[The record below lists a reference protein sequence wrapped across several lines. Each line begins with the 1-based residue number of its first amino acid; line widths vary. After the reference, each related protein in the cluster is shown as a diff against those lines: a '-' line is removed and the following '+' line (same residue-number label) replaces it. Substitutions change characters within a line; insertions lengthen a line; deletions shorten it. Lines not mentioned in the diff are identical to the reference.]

1 MGLLQKAVETYDA
14 HQALAGKIVEGHTPL
29 APVGHTV
36 RVAVDKGKIFEVTID
51 QNGGFVS
58 AECLIRRSK
67 DDKQDVSDFITIIPV
82 TEDSEAR
89 SGTDAPNIPHP
100 ICDKLSYF
108 IPNQNEVF
116 LSKLE
121 EWIKSPYS
129 HPKLE
134 PIYKYVE
141 GGTILS
147 DLKKNGCID
156 DESIDKNRKN
166 ATLVRWIVLGK
177 GGDNDKCWQDRSLL
191 QAFINYYLDKISDD
205 TDHLKGLCMIS
216 GENEFLS
223 KEKRQPGLMYG
234 KAKLISANDSA
245 NFTYRGRFTDDQQA
259 ASVSYVASQKAHNAL
274 RWLDAEQG
282 VKMGGR
288 TFICWNP
295 QGKSVPRVNLPFI
308 KSEKICV
315 SPTDYRKELLD
326 TLNGWKTELPETSG
340 VVIASFDAATTGRLS
355 LTYYNELIA
364 SDFLERIHDWDETC
378 CWWSWNSEER
388 RYNAVRSPSLY
399 KIVNSAFG
407 VQRIDKDK
415 KAKLITDD
423 RILKQQIQRL
433 LACRIDRAL
442 FPADIERLL
451 VNRASSPQAFEQSVY
466 NEILTTACAVI
477 KKYHHDSLK
486 EEIAM
491 SLEKDHRDRSY
502 QFGRLLAVMD
512 KAERDT
518 YDRDEKRETNASKM
532 QSVFCQ
538 HPLHAA
544 KNIEAQLERAYFP
557 RLSSGKRAY
566 YKQLIGEIFEK
577 ISQSPENEWNRP
589 LGDLYLIGYYLQR
602 NELYKSKDSMVKDN
616 ISEEEEK

>member
-14 HQALAGKIVEGHTPL
+14 HQALAGKIEEGHTPL
-29 APVGHTV
+29 APVGHT
-36 RVAVDKGKIFEVTID
+36 IT
-51 QNGGFVS
+51 S
-58 AECLIRRSK
+58 ASIEITLDASGNMISATTVEK
-67 DDKQDVSDFITIIPV
+67 DDAKIIIPV
-82 TEDSEAR
+82 TEES
-89 SGTDAPNIPHP
+89 SGRTSGIAAHP
-100 ICDKLSYF
+100 LCEQIGYLSGQDEKKY
-108 IPNQNEVF
+108 NQYVEQ
-116 LSKLE
+116 LSNWETSKFT
-121 EWIKSPYS
+121 
-129 HPKLE
+129 HPMLT
-134 PIYKYVE
+134 PILKYVKSK
-141 GGTILS
+141 TIIN
-147 DLKKNGCID
+147 DLHSQGITKD
-156 DESIDKNRKN
+156 DAKQ
-166 ATLVRWIVLGK
+166 LVRWRVEGIGTESGPCWTNQNLF
-177 GGDNDKCWQDRSLL
+177 KCFYEWYTWACRDPEEKE
-191 QAFINYYLDKISDD
+191 F
-205 TDHLKGLCMIS
+205 CMIS
-216 GENEFLS
+216 GEDTAVAKQHPKGIIPIN
-223 KEKRQPGLMYG
+223 GN
-234 KAKLISANDSA
+234 AKLISANDSA
-245 NFTYRGRFTDDQQA
+245 NFTYRGRFTDEQQA

-274 RWLDAEQG
+274 RWLAAEQG
-282 VKMGGR
+282 VIMGGR

-295 QGKSVPRVNLPFI
+295 QGKSVPRVDLPFI
-308 KSEKICV
+308 KSEKTCV

-326 TLNGWKTELPETSG
+326 TLSGWKTELPETRG

-442 FPADIERLL
+442 FPADMERLL
-451 VNRASSPQAFEQSVY
+451 VNRASAPQAFEQGVY
-466 NEILTTACAVI
+466 NGILITACAVI
-477 KKYHHDSLK
+477 RKYHHDCLK

-538 HPLHAA
+538 HPLHVA

-577 ISQSPENEWNRP
+577 ISQCPENEWNRP

-602 NELYKSKDSMVKDN
+602 NELYKSKDNMVKDN